1 VILLDK
7 ELITTVKQQDWT
19 QVIEPQGKLFDLKLR
34 ELWEFR
40 DLVKLFVRRDFVAQY
55 KQTIL
60 GPVWHLLSPLFTT
73 IVFTIVFGRIAKI
86 STDGLPQFIFYMA
99 GNIIWFYF
107 ATVLTA
113 TSTTFISGAGIFGQ
127 VYFPRLVTPVSVL
140 ISKLI
145 AFSIQFVFFIC
156 LVIYFMIRG
165 APVHPNLWILLTPIL
180 VLMMG
185 TLGLGGGVI
194 VSALTTRYRDLQVV
208 VGFGVSLLMYATPI
222 VYPLSTVP
230 EKYRIFLMANP
241 VSAIVE
247 TFRYAFLGAGSFNL
261 YNLLYSFLF
270 CITIFIVGVVM
281 FNKVE
286 RTFMDTI

>member
-1 VILLDK
+1 MPNKTL
-7 ELITTVKQQDWT
+7 TTPVKQQDWT
-19 QVIEPQGKLFDLKLR
+19 QVIEPHDKLFDLKLR

-60 GPVWHLLSPLFTT
+60 GPAWHLLSPLFTT

-99 GNIIWFYF
+99 GNVIWAYF
-107 ATVLTA
+107 AGVLIA
-113 TSTTFISGAGIFGQ
+113 TSRTFISGASIFGQ
-127 VYFPRLVTPVSVL
+127 VYFPRLATPVSVL

-156 LVIYFMIRG
+156 LVIYFMMRD
-165 APVHPNLWILLTPIL
+165 ASVHPNIWILLTPVLI
-180 VLMMG
+180 LMMG
-185 TLGLGGGVI
+185 IIGLGGGVI
-194 VSALTTRYRDLQVV
+194 VSALTTRYRDLQVL

-222 VYPLSTVP
+222 VYPLSMVP
-230 EKYRIFLMANP
+230 EKYKIFLMANP
-241 VSAIVE
+241 ISAVVE
-247 TFRYAFLGAGSFNL
+247 TFRYAFLGSGSFNL
-261 YNLLYSFLF
+261 YHLLYSFIF
-270 CITIFIVGVVM
+270 SIAIFIIGVIM

>member
-1 VILLDK
+1 MILLDK

>member
-1 VILLDK
+1 MANKTL
-7 ELITTVKQQDWT
+7 TTPVKQQDWT
-19 QVIEPQGKLFDLKLR
+19 QVIEPHGKLFDLKLR

-113 TSTTFISGAGIFGQ
+113 TSTTFIGGAGIFGQ

-145 AFSIQFVFFIC
+145 ALSIQFGFFIC

-185 TLGLGGGVI
+185 ALGLGGGVI

-230 EKYRIFLMANP
+230 EKYRIFFMANP
-241 VSAIVE
+241 ISAIVE
-247 TFRYAFLGAGSFNL
+247 TFRYAFLGAGSLNL
-261 YNLLYSFLF
+261 YHLLYSFIF
-270 CITIFIVGVVM
+270 IIVIFIVGVVM